1 MLRHPC
7 PLSGTKPAALIYSMS
22 PSAGPQMATAHPR
35 SLRPA
40 WVGQFCL
47 LAQTPFRCPC
57 PLAQSRRWQR
67 SSSPSNADQEAPS
80 PSESRGPVTESGG
93 STLGQ
98 AAGSFGPTSA
108 HGDRAEARPV
118 RSKPADFQGERR
130 SCCNRPGRDEA
141 AWPVGGRWPP
151 SLRQLA
157 SPFQPRNHLPLLSR
171 FLVTREHLLSYCRL
185 QTALT

>member
-7 PLSGTKPAALIYSMS
+7 PLPGTKPAALIYSMS

-47 LAQTPFRCPC
+47 LAQMRPEPTLAAPQQPLRCRPGGAF
-57 PLAQSRRWQR
+57 PIRVQ
-67 SSSPSNADQEAPS
+67 
-80 PSESRGPVTESGG
+80 GPRNRIGG

-98 AAGSFGPTSA
+98 AAGSFGPTRA
-108 HGDRAEARPV
+108 HEDRAQAWPV
-118 RSKPADFQGERR
+118 RSKAADFQGERR

-141 AWPVGGRWPP
+141 AWPVGGR
-151 SLRQLA
+151 L
-157 SPFQPRNHLPLLSR
+157 
-171 FLVTREHLLSYCRL
+171 
-185 QTALT
+185 